1 MKSALFSN
9 ETGED
14 TTPSGDT
21 EYNFSFPS
29 FPVRSHSTPA
39 SSDTADFTF
48 DSFSILIKHSR
59 IPCTEYLAA
68 KIAGSSDINPVSV
81 LEMSSPLNSPVNQ
94 MLLPPATICRPYAV
108 VILPK

>member
-59 IPCTEYLAA
+59 ISGSKNSREFGHQSGFRIGNEFSA
-68 KIAGSSDINPVSV
+68 KFS
-81 LEMSSPLNSPVNQ
+81 
-94 MLLPPATICRPYAV
+94 C
-108 VILPK
+108 